1 MEPRDQNSLSLEA
14 ERMNLFERKH
24 YLLFACLVSI
34 GYGCGSREMMFRD
47 EPPIFH
53 LHRIRL
59 KKAPARRNPGW
70 RALYL
75 RRVFVEPGQE
85 FLEIELKKEAV
96 NVNSVGLTPDSPF
109 FKNSSNLKAAKSFYT
124 SQFTGES
131 LQRVRGSPAPK
142 GLGLEEKMS
151 PGPSLLGKWSVFA
164 AGRGEGGPWVAVKD
178 ARGRFYLL
186 QFDHPRWPG
195 LATSSTLVANRLLQS
210 LGYSVFERSMVFFTE
225 KMLRIDS
232 RATFSSQ
239 AEPLDA
245 IWSSKTLQ
253 TLQILEAAQTP
264 QTLQTLQ
271 PSKGTPTKLKVKAVL
286 GSLHREED
294 GSIRALATNLL
305 SPLSNKYLGP
315 FPLRGRRTDDG
326 NDHFEHQHLRELRGL
341 KLISALL
348 GLYNIE
354 ERSGADFFS
363 RNNRVVSHYLWDFK
377 GALGADKTG
386 RPKSVEAAFGR
397 GVPKK
402 DDLGGVLKEREND
415 TKKFPEVG
423 FLPVRRFEPKKW
435 RPRIRH
441 PAFHRATRR
450 DLFWAGR
457 VLSSIGSKDIK
468 DAVAMA
474 YLPKRTARMLWA
486 RLWLRLRRAV
496 FFGLSQSAP
505 MGFFETAGSS
515 FCAVDFRVEAGFEED
530 EKSEPKY
537 EVALRKKDGKKLTR
551 LTVTPGFKGKAQESS
566 GRFCFVLS
574 LDNNRGLPDYL
585 IVDLRR
591 DDVPNRSVAVHL
603 TRNKSRSKPSTARPA
618 DFRVVGVVR

>member
-1 MEPRDQNSLSLEA
+1 MIRFFSWIC
-14 ERMNLFERKH
+14 
-24 YLLFACLVSI
+24 LFACLVSI

-47 EPPIFH
+47 KPPVFH
-53 LHRIRL
+53 LRRNRL

-96 NVNSVGLTPDSPF
+96 NVNSVGLTPDSPLF
-109 FKNSSNLKAAKSFYT
+109 QNTSSLKATEDFYT
-124 SQFTGES
+124 PHFTGES
-131 LQRVRGSPAPK
+131 LHKVHGSSNPR
-142 GLGLEEKMS
+142 GLGIEEKMS
-151 PGPSLLGKWSVFA
+151 PGPSLLGKWTVFA
-164 AGRGEGGPWVAVKD
+164 AGRGAGGPWVAVKD
-178 ARGRFYLL
+178 ARGGFYLL

-210 LGYSVFERSMVFFTE
+210 LGYSVFERCMVFFTE
-225 KMLRIDS
+225 KMLEIDS

-239 AEPLDA
+239 GEPLDA
-245 IWSSKTLQ
+245 IWSSKKLQ
-253 TLQILEAAQTP
+253 TLRIMKTLQTP
-264 QTLQTLQ
+264 QTPQTPRTLQ
-271 PSKGTPTKLKVKAVL
+271 PSKGTLTKLKMKMKMKLKAVL

-305 SPLSNKYLGP
+305 SPLTNKYLGP
-315 FPLRGRRTDDG
+315 FPLWGRRIDDG
-326 NDHFEHQHLRELRGL
+326 NDYFEHQHLRELRGL
-341 KLISALL
+341 KLISAWL

-363 RNNRVVSHYLWDFK
+363 RDNRVVSHYLWDFK
-377 GALGADKTG
+377 GALGADKRG

-402 DDLGGVLKEREND
+402 DDRGGVLKERKND
-415 TKKFPEVG
+415 IKKFPEVG
-423 FLPVRRFEPKKW
+423 FLPVRRFEPKQW
-435 RPRIRH
+435 NPRIRH
-441 PAFHRATRR
+441 PAFHRATRK

-457 VLSSIGSKDIK
+457 VLSTLRSKDIK

-505 MGFFETAGSS
+505 LGFFETSGSS
-515 FCAVDFRVEAGFEED
+515 FCATDFRVEAGFEED
-530 EKSEPKY
+530 EKTKPKPKY
-537 EVALRKKDGKKLTR
+537 VVTLRKKDGKKLTR
-551 LTVTPGFKGKAQESS
+551 LKVTPVFKGKTEVSS
-566 GRFCFVLS
+566 GRFCFVMS
-574 LDNNRGLPDYL
+574 LHKNKGLPDYL

-591 DDVPNRSVAVHL
+591 EDELSRSVAVHL
-603 TRNKSRSKPSTARPA
+603 RRAKAEKELSGARTVG
-618 DFRVVGVVR
+618 FRVVGVVR